1 MAIKDW
7 YKLTFQIESD
17 LEEIII
23 WQLNE
28 LGIFSF
34 SFEYLIKTENKK
46 EVNIWLP
53 IDDWGKT
60 SRSGFE
66 KIISKLLNINDPK
79 NQFFDWSIIK
89 EEDWLTSW
97 KKYWAPALV
106 GNHLLILPCWINLN
120 EKFKDKQIIK
130 IDPGAAFGTGSHPST
145 YLCLE
150 KMENILFT
158 DKKVL
163 DIGSGSGILSVAARL
178 LGAKEVC
185 AVDNDYLA
193 INSTNSNFQLNF
205 GNLKNLNTYLG
216 SFNEVILK
224 NQLKQFDFVL
234 CNILAEVIKEMIPNI
249 YKCLRNNGEVIFSG
263 ILNSQKD
270 EIIQTL
276 IKNDLNLLDV
286 STRKDWACI
295 TAKKPAIQPKYKFFL
310 WILFNTF
317 YCVIFYFKISHI
329 VLIDVKNVF
338 DRY

>member
-17 LEEIII
+17 SEDIIV
-23 WQLNE
+23 WKLNE

-46 EVNIWLP
+46 AVNIWLP
-53 IDDWGKT
+53 IDEWDDI
-60 SRSGFE
+60 SRSDFE
-66 KIISKLLNINDPK
+66 EIISKLLNIDNYK
-79 NQFFDWSIIK
+79 NQFFNWSIIK

-97 KKYWAPALV
+97 KKYWAPELV
-106 GNHLLILPCWINLN
+106 GNHFLILPCWINLN

-150 KMENILFT
+150 KMENILFSH
-158 DKKVL
+158 KKVL
-163 DIGSGSGILSVAARL
+163 DIGSGSGILSIAARL
-178 LGAKEVC
+178 LGAKEIC

-193 INSTNSNFQLNF
+193 INSTKSNFQLNF
-205 GNLKNLNTYLG
+205 GNLNNLNTYLG
-216 SFNEVILK
+216 SFNEIILK
-224 NQLKQFDFVL
+224 NQLQQFDFVL

-249 YKCLRNNGEVIFSG
+249 YECLRKNGEVIFSG

-270 EIIQTL
+270 EIIKIL
-276 IKNDLNLLDV
+276 IQNDLKLLDV

-295 TAKKPAIQPKYKFFL
+295 SAQKVSDQA
-310 WILFNTF
+310 
-317 YCVIFYFKISHI
+317 
-329 VLIDVKNVF
+329 
-338 DRY
+338 

>member
-1 MAIKDW
+1 METKDW
-7 YKLTFQIESD
+7 YKLTFLIESD
-17 LEEIII
+17 SEEIII
-23 WQLNE
+23 WKLNE

-34 SFEYLIKTENKK
+34 SFEYLIKNQNKK
-46 EVNIWLP
+46 EVNISLP
-53 IDDWGKT
+53 IDDWDET
-60 SRSGFE
+60 SRFGFE
-66 KIISKLLNINDPK
+66 KKIIKLLNINAPK

-97 KKYWAPALV
+97 KKYWAPELV
-106 GNHLLILPCWINLN
+106 GNHFLILPCWIDLN
-120 EKFKDKQIIK
+120 EKFKDKQILK

-150 KMENILFT
+150 KMENIFFS
-158 DKKVL
+158 DKKIL
-163 DIGSGSGILSVAARL
+163 DIGSGSGILSVAARS

-224 NQLKQFDFVL
+224 NQLKQFDVVL

-249 YKCLRNNGEVIFSG
+249 HKCLSNNGEVIFSG

-270 EIIQTL
+270 EIIKIL
-276 IKNDLNLLDV
+276 IQNDLKLMDV

-295 TAKKPAIQPKYKFFL
+295 SAQKTSDP
-310 WILFNTF
+310 T
-317 YCVIFYFKISHI
+317 
-329 VLIDVKNVF
+329 
-338 DRY
+338 

>member
-7 YKLTFQIESD
+7 YKLTFLIESD
-17 LEEIII
+17 SEEIII
-23 WQLNE
+23 WKLNE

-34 SFEYLIKTENKK
+34 SFEYLIKNENKK

-53 IDDWGKT
+53 VDDWGES
-60 SRSGFE
+60 SRCDFE
-66 KIISKLLNINDPK
+66 KIISKLLNINAPK

-97 KKYWAPALV
+97 KKYWAPELV
-106 GNHLLILPCWINLN
+106 GNHLLILPCWMNLN
-120 EKFKDKQIIK
+120 EKFKDKKIIK

-150 KMENILFT
+150 KMENIFFS
-158 DKKVL
+158 DKKIL

-178 LGAKEVC
+178 LGAKEVY

-193 INSTNSNFQLNF
+193 INSTKSNFQLNF
-205 GNLKNLNTYLG
+205 GDLNNLNTYLG

-234 CNILAEVIKEMIPNI
+234 CNILAEVIKGMIPNI

-270 EIIQTL
+270 EIIKIL
-276 IKNDLNLLDV
+276 IQHDLKLLDV

-295 TAKKPAIQPKYKFFL
+295 SAQKASNPT
-310 WILFNTF
+310 
-317 YCVIFYFKISHI
+317 
-329 VLIDVKNVF
+329 
-338 DRY
+338 

>member
-1 MAIKDW
+1 METKDW
-7 YKLTFQIESD
+7 YKLTFLIESD
-17 LEEIII
+17 SEEIII
-23 WQLNE
+23 WKLNE

-34 SFEYLIKTENKK
+34 SFEYLIKNENKK

-53 IDDWGKT
+53 IDDWGES
-60 SRSGFE
+60 SRSDFE
-66 KIISKLLNINDPK
+66 KIISKLLNIKPSK
-79 NQFFDWSIIK
+79 NQFFNWSIIQ

-97 KKYWAPALV
+97 KRYWAPELV
-106 GNHLLILPCWINLN
+106 GNHFLILPCWINLS
-120 EKFKDKQIIK
+120 EKFKDKQVIK

-150 KMENILFT
+150 KMENILFS

-224 NQLKQFDFVL
+224 NQLKQFDVVL

-249 YKCLRNNGEVIFSG
+249 YKCLSINGEVIFSG

-270 EIIQTL
+270 EIIKIL
-276 IKNDLNLLDV
+276 IQNDLKLLDV
-286 STRKDWACI
+286 STRKDWACVYAQKASNP
-295 TAKKPAIQPKYKFFL
+295 T
-310 WILFNTF
+310 
-317 YCVIFYFKISHI
+317 
-329 VLIDVKNVF
+329 
-338 DRY
+338 

>member
-7 YKLTFQIESD
+7 YKLTFLIESD
-17 LEEIII
+17 SEEMII
-23 WQLNE
+23 WKLNE

-34 SFEYLIKTENKK
+34 SFEYLIKNENKK

-53 IDDWGKT
+53 VDDWGEN
-60 SRSGFE
+60 SRCDFE
-66 KIISKLLNINDPK
+66 KIISKLLNINAPK

-97 KKYWAPALV
+97 KKYWAPELV
-106 GNHLLILPCWINLN
+106 GNHLLILPCWMNLN
-120 EKFKDKQIIK
+120 EKFKDKKIIK

-150 KMENILFT
+150 KMENIFFS
-158 DKKVL
+158 DKKIL

-178 LGAKEVC
+178 LGAKEVY

-193 INSTNSNFQLNF
+193 INSTKSNFQLNF
-205 GNLKNLNTYLG
+205 GNLNKLNTYLG

-224 NQLKQFDFVL
+224 NQLEQFDFVL
-234 CNILAEVIKEMIPNI
+234 CNILAEVIKGMIPNI

-270 EIIQTL
+270 EIIKIL
-276 IKNDLNLLDV
+276 IQHDLKLLDV

-295 TAKKPAIQPKYKFFL
+295 SAQKASNPT
-310 WILFNTF
+310 
-317 YCVIFYFKISHI
+317 
-329 VLIDVKNVF
+329 
-338 DRY
+338 

>member
-1 MAIKDW
+1 METKDW
-7 YKLTFQIESD
+7 YKLTFLIESNS
-17 LEEIII
+17 EEIII
-23 WQLNE
+23 WKLNE

-34 SFEYLIKTENKK
+34 SFEYLIKNENKK

-53 IDDWGKT
+53 VDDWGKS
-60 SRSGFE
+60 SRCDFE
-66 KIISKLLNINDPK
+66 KIISKLLNINAPK
-79 NQFFDWSIIK
+79 SQIFDWSIIQ

-97 KKYWAPALV
+97 KKYWAPELV
-106 GNHLLILPCWINLN
+106 GNHLLILPCWMNLN
-120 EKFKDKQIIK
+120 EKFKDKKIIK

-150 KMENILFT
+150 KMEKILFSE
-158 DKKVL
+158 KKVL
-163 DIGSGSGILSVAARL
+163 DIGSGSGILSIAARL

-224 NQLKQFDFVL
+224 NQLKEFDFVL

-249 YKCLRNNGEVIFSG
+249 YQCLRNNGEVIFSG

-270 EIIQTL
+270 EIIKIL
-276 IKNDLNLLDV
+276 IQNNLKLLDV

-295 TAKKPAIQPKYKFFL
+295 SAQKTSDPI
-310 WILFNTF
+310 
-317 YCVIFYFKISHI
+317 
-329 VLIDVKNVF
+329 
-338 DRY
+338 

>member
-7 YKLTFQIESD
+7 YKLTFLIESD
-17 LEEIII
+17 SEEIII
-23 WQLNE
+23 WKLNE

-34 SFEYLIKTENKK
+34 SFEYLIKNENKK

-53 IDDWGKT
+53 IDDWGES
-60 SRSGFE
+60 SRSGLE
-66 KIISKLLNINDPK
+66 KIISKLLNINAPM

-97 KKYWAPALV
+97 KKYWAPELV
-106 GNHLLILPCWINLN
+106 GNHFLILPCWINLN
-120 EKFKDKQIIK
+120 KKFKDKQIIK

-150 KMENILFT
+150 KMENILFS

-178 LGAKEVC
+178 LGAKEVY

-193 INSTNSNFQLNF
+193 INSTKSNFQLNF
-205 GNLKNLNTYLG
+205 GDLNNLNTYLG

-224 NQLKQFDFVL
+224 NQLTQFDFVL
-234 CNILAEVIKEMIPNI
+234 CNILAEVIKGMIPNI

-270 EIIQTL
+270 EIIKIL
-276 IKNDLNLLDV
+276 IKNDLKLLDV
-286 STRKDWACI
+286 TTRKDWACI
-295 TAKKPAIQPKYKFFL
+295 SAQKASNST
-310 WILFNTF
+310 
-317 YCVIFYFKISHI
+317 
-329 VLIDVKNVF
+329 
-338 DRY
+338 

>member
-7 YKLTFQIESD
+7 YKLTFLIESD
-17 LEEIII
+17 SEEIII
-23 WQLNE
+23 WKLNE

-34 SFEYLIKTENKK
+34 SFEYLIKNENKK

-53 IDDWGKT
+53 IDDWDES

-66 KIISKLLNINDPK
+66 KIIIKLLNINPPK
-79 NQFFDWSIIK
+79 NKFFEWSIIK

-97 KKYWAPALV
+97 KKYWAPELV
-106 GNHLLILPCWINLN
+106 GNHFLILPCWINLN
-120 EKFKDKQIIK
+120 KKFKDKKIIK

-150 KMENILFT
+150 KMENIFFS
-158 DKKVL
+158 DKKIL

-178 LGAKEVC
+178 LGAKEVY

-193 INSTNSNFQLNF
+193 INSTKSNFQLNF
-205 GNLKNLNTYLG
+205 GNLNKLNTYLG

-224 NQLKQFDFVL
+224 NQLEQFDFVL
-234 CNILAEVIKEMIPNI
+234 CNILAEVIKGMIPNI

-263 ILNSQKD
+263 ILISQKD
-270 EIIQTL
+270 EIIKIL
-276 IKNDLNLLDV
+276 IQNDLKLLDV

-295 TAKKPAIQPKYKFFL
+295 SAQKASNPT
-310 WILFNTF
+310 
-317 YCVIFYFKISHI
+317 
-329 VLIDVKNVF
+329 
-338 DRY
+338 

>member
-7 YKLTFQIESD
+7 YKLTFLIESD
-17 LEEIII
+17 SEEIII
-23 WQLNE
+23 WKLNE

-34 SFEYLIKTENKK
+34 SFEYLIKNENKK

-53 IDDWGKT
+53 VDDWGES
-60 SRSGFE
+60 SRCDFE
-66 KIISKLLNINDPK
+66 KIISKLLNINAPK

-97 KKYWAPALV
+97 KKYWAPELV
-106 GNHLLILPCWINLN
+106 GNHLLILPCWMNLN
-120 EKFKDKQIIK
+120 EKFKDKKIIK

-150 KMENILFT
+150 KMENIFFS
-158 DKKVL
+158 DKKIL

-178 LGAKEVC
+178 LGAKEVY

-193 INSTNSNFQLNF
+193 INSTKSNFQLNF
-205 GNLKNLNTYLG
+205 GNLNNLNTYLG

-234 CNILAEVIKEMIPNI
+234 CNILAEVIKGMIPNI

-270 EIIQTL
+270 EIIKIL
-276 IKNDLNLLDV
+276 IQNDLKLLDV

-295 TAKKPAIQPKYKFFL
+295 SAQKASNPT
-310 WILFNTF
+310 
-317 YCVIFYFKISHI
+317 
-329 VLIDVKNVF
+329 
-338 DRY
+338 

>member
-7 YKLTFQIESD
+7 YKVTFEIESD
-17 LEEIII
+17 SEEIII
-23 WQLNE
+23 WKLNE

-34 SFEYLIKTENKK
+34 SFEYLIKNENKK

-53 IDDWGKT
+53 IDAWGES
-60 SRSGFE
+60 SRNGFE
-66 KIISKLLNINDPK
+66 KIISKLLKINVPNK
-79 NQFFDWSIIK
+79 QFFDWTIIK

-97 KKYWAPALV
+97 KKYWASELV
-106 GNHLLILPCWINLN
+106 GNHFLILPCWIDLN

-150 KMENILFT
+150 KMENILFS
-158 DKKVL
+158 DKRVL
-163 DIGSGSGILSVAARL
+163 DIGSGSGILSVAAKL

-193 INSTNSNFQLNF
+193 INSTKSNFQLNF

-270 EIIQTL
+270 EIIKIL
-276 IKNDLNLLDV
+276 NKNNLKLLEV
-286 STRKDWACI
+286 SIRKDWACI
-295 TAKKPAIQPKYKFFL
+295 SAQKVANFTNA
-310 WILFNTF
+310 
-317 YCVIFYFKISHI
+317 
-329 VLIDVKNVF
+329 
-338 DRY
+338 

>member
-7 YKLTFQIESD
+7 YKLTFLIESD
-17 LEEIII
+17 SEEMII
-23 WQLNE
+23 WKLNE

-34 SFEYLIKTENKK
+34 SFEYLKKTENKK

-53 IDDWGKT
+53 INEWDND
-60 SRSGFE
+60 SRSDFE
-66 KIISKLLNINDPK
+66 KIISKLLNMDDSK
-79 NQFFDWSIIK
+79 NQFFNRSIIK

-97 KKYWAPALV
+97 KKYWAPELV
-106 GNHLLILPCWINLN
+106 GNHLLILPCWININ
-120 EKFKDKQIIK
+120 ETFKDKQIIK

-150 KMENILFT
+150 KMENILFSN
-158 DKKVL
+158 KKVL
-163 DIGSGSGILSVAARL
+163 DIGSGSGILSIAARL

-224 NQLKQFDFVL
+224 NQLQKFDFVL

-249 YKCLRNNGEVIFSG
+249 YKCLRNNGELIFSG

-270 EIIQTL
+270 EIIKIL
-276 IKNDLNLLDV
+276 IQNDLKLLDV

-295 TAKKPAIQPKYKFFL
+295 SAQKTSDS
-310 WILFNTF
+310 T
-317 YCVIFYFKISHI
+317 
-329 VLIDVKNVF
+329 
-338 DRY
+338 